1 MESNFI
7 VWLPKKEDDIIDDS
21 MMPLR
26 PKHEDPGHATNTK
39 LNNGVTLDVAYE
51 KESKKE
57 NLPGHKRKGLIYGVD
72 DRPPLQIAI
81 ICAFQVSTDQHTGFS
96 ISFFKVRPPP
106 QSCFY

>member
-7 VWLPKKEDDIIDDS
+7 VWLPKKEDDFIDDS

-26 PKHEDPGHATNTK
+26 PKNENPVNATNTQ
-39 LNNGVTLDVAYE
+39 LNNGVTIDVAYE
-51 KESKKE
+51 KETKKE

-81 ICAFQVSTDQHTGFS
+81 ICAFQVSAAQQYVIF
-96 ISFFKVRPPP
+96 IF
-106 QSCFY
+106 